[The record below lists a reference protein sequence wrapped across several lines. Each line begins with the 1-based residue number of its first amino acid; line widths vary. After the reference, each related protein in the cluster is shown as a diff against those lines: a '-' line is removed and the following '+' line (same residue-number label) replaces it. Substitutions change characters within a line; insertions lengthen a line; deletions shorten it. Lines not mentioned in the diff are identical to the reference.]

1 MRTCVFAGSFDP
13 FTKGHAFVVEKCLE
27 IFDKVIIAIG
37 VNVDKKPLFSL
48 EKRKTILCELY
59 QDNDRIKIAEYQG
72 MLTDFMKKNDV
83 KFTVRGI
90 RNQDDFKYESN
101 MARYNEDMFPD
112 CVTVYIQ
119 TPATLE
125 HVSSTAMR
133 NIISIGGDISQ
144 YLPEKCLPLLQKF
157 IKEK

>member
-37 VNVDKKPLFSL
+37 TNVDKKPLFSS
-48 EKRKTILCELY
+48 EQRKQMLRELY
-59 QDNDRIKIAEYQG
+59 LNDNRVEIASFQG
-72 MLTDFMKKNDV
+72 MLTDFMKKNGIR
-83 KFTVRGI
+83 FTIRGI

-101 MARYNEDMFPD
+101 MARYNEDMYPE

-119 TPATLE
+119 TPASLE
-125 HVSSTAMR
+125 HVSSTAIR
-133 NIISIGGDISQ
+133 NIIGIGGEILP
-144 YLPEKCLPLLQKF
+144 YVPEKCLPLLQKF